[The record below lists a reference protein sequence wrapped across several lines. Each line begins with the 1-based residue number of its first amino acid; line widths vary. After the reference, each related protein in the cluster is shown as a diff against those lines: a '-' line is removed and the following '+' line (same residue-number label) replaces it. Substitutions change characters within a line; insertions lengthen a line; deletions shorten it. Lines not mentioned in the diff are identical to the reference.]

1 MGSTGTGSNS
11 VVSHFTQAY
20 TTFSGV
26 DISALFDDM
35 TVMTLQGIAV
45 SITREKVPVYVFG
58 RARPVSI
65 SRGKRGIAGTMQFV
79 LFDRDAL
86 YHLMQD
92 TDHYYYAHADEVNW
106 LVNAS
111 NMANFPSTGNNSGT
125 ATTTAGTTSTQGV
138 ARSQVAAPDY
148 MDQIWPFDV
157 TLVAQNEYGQ
167 GAWSAIIGCEII
179 NEGGGISM
187 DDLTNEEQATYIAL
201 HRVPWTALS
210 VADRDSGNTDYWIS
224 QVQISNNKLGVF
236 GGAPGTTGTFIPG
249 GAAGSALGAANENTA
264 SASQTS
270 SFTSG
275 N

>member
-1 MGSTGTGSNS
+1 MANGSQS
-11 VVSHFTQAY
+11 VVSQFTQTY

-65 SRGKRGIAGTMQFV
+65 SRGKRGIAGTLQFV

-86 YHLMQD
+86 YNLMQD
-92 TDHYYYAHADEVNW
+92 YDHYYYAHADEINW
-106 LVNAS
+106 LTQVENPAAYPGTQQVVSNA
-111 NMANFPSTGNNSGT
+111 TGAPTLGI
-125 ATTTAGTTSTQGV
+125 
-138 ARSQVAAPDY
+138 ARSRTAIPDY

-167 GAWSAIIGCEII
+167 GAWSAIVGVEII

-210 VADRDSGNTDYWIS
+210 AVDRDAQNTDYWVS
-224 QVQISNNKLGVF
+224 QVQEENGLLGVF
-236 GGAPGTTGTFIPG
+236 GGAPGEGGTFIPG
-249 GAAGSALGAANENTA
+249 GQAGNVTGTIAGGA
-264 SASQTS
+264 SAV
-270 SFTSG
+270 
-275 N
+275 

>member
-1 MGSTGTGSNS
+1 MANQGSNS
-11 VVSHFTQAY
+11 VVSHFTQTY

-26 DISALFDDM
+26 DITALFDDM

-65 SRGKRGIAGTMQFV
+65 SRGKRGIAGTLQFV

-86 YHLMQD
+86 YSLMQD
-92 TDHYYYAHADEVNW
+92 ADHYYYAHADEVNW
-106 LVNAS
+106 LSNVA
-111 NMANFPSTGNNSGT
+111 NMANYP
-125 ATTTAGTTSTQGV
+125 GTTSNQGGV
-138 ARSQVAAPDY
+138 DVGVSRSQVAAPDY

-157 TLVAQNEYGQ
+157 TLIAQNEYGQ
-167 GAWSAIIGCEII
+167 GAWSAIIGVEII

-210 VADRDSGNTDYWIS
+210 LVDRDSGNTDYWIS
-224 QVQISNNKLGVF
+224 QVQMQNGQLGVF
-236 GGAPGTTGTFIPG
+236 GGQPDQQGAFIPG
-249 GAAGSALGAANENTA
+249 GKAGTELGAANEPT
-264 SASQTS
+264 
-270 SFTSG
+270 FTPTPI
-275 N
+275 

>member
-1 MGSTGTGSNS
+1 MANGSGSNS
-11 VVSHFTQAY
+11 VVSHFTQTY

-26 DISALFDDM
+26 DISALFDDY

-65 SRGKRGIAGTMQFV
+65 SRGKRGIAGTLQFV

-86 YHLMQD
+86 YSLMQD
-92 TDHYYYAHADEVNW
+92 ADHYYYAHADEVNW
-106 LVNAS
+106 LTNVA
-111 NMANFPSTGNNSGT
+111 NMANYPG
-125 ATTTAGTTSTQGV
+125 TTTNQAGNTYGV
-138 ARSQVAAPDY
+138 ARSRTAAPDY

-187 DDLTNEEQATYIAL
+187 DDLTNEEQATYIAI

-210 VADRDSGNTDYWIS
+210 VVDRDAGNSDYWVS
-224 QVQISNNKLGVF
+224 QVTMQNGQLGIF
-236 GGAPGTTGTFIPG
+236 GGQPGQTGTFIPG
-249 GAAGSALGAANENTA
+249 GRAGTQMGAGNEPTFPTQNV
-264 SASQTS
+264 
-270 SFTSG
+270 
-275 N
+275 

>member
-1 MGSTGTGSNS
+1 MNGSNS
-11 VVSHFTQAY
+11 VVSHFTQTY

-65 SRGKRGIAGTMQFV
+65 SRGKRGIAGTLQFV

-86 YHLMQD
+86 YALMANE
-92 TDHYYYAHADEVNW
+92 DHWYYAHSDEVNW
-106 LVNAS
+106 LKNTR
-111 NMANFPSTGNNSGT
+111 NMADYSTSGDKGT
-125 ATTTAGTTSTQGV
+125 ATMADGSTQPAGV
-138 ARSQVAAPDY
+138 ARSQRSAPDY
-148 MDQIWPFDV
+148 MDQIFPFDV

-167 GAWSAIIGCEII
+167 GAWSAVIGLEII

-187 DDLTNEEQATYIAL
+187 DDLTNEEQATYIAI

-210 VADRDSGNTDYWIS
+210 TVDRDSGSTDYWVS
-224 QVQISNNKLGVF
+224 QVQMDTEGTLGVF
-236 GGAPGTTGTFIPG
+236 GGQPGSEGTFVPG
-249 GAAGSALGAANENTA
+249 GVSTESPTTPAGGTEGVSN
-264 SASQTS
+264 
-270 SFTSG
+270 
-275 N
+275 

>member
-1 MGSTGTGSNS
+1 MGAGAGSNS
-11 VVSHFTQAY
+11 VISHFTQAY

-65 SRGKRGIAGTMQFV
+65 SRGKRGIAGTLQFV

-92 TDHYYYAHADEVNW
+92 ADHYYYAHADEVNW
-106 LVNAS
+106 LVNAN
-111 NMANFPSTGNNSGT
+111 NMANFPATENNTGT
-125 ATTTAGTTSTQGV
+125 ATMTDGTVHQGGV

-167 GAWSAIIGCEII
+167 GAWSSIIGCEII

-210 VADRDSGNTDYWIS
+210 VVDRDSGNTDYWIS
-224 QVQISNNKLGVF
+224 QVQMQNGRLGVF
-236 GGAPGTTGTFIPG
+236 GGTGNGDGTFIPG
-249 GAAGSALGAANENTA
+249 GVSGSSMGAANEGAVAVQNEG
-264 SASQTS
+264 
-270 SFTSG
+270 FTTP
-275 N
+275 